1 MKPTDSPTFC
11 PHLWL
16 SACHSNGGFFKP
28 CCQYI
33 IDDHSN
39 KWGQGFE
46 HNQKAFDRD
55 RLMMMQ
61 GGKPSGCGNCF
72 EEEASGLSS
81 LRTETLGFEWWKS
94 YLQDINENTDRDGGY
109 RHSPVYFDLKL
120 GTKCNLA
127 CRMCSPESSSLIEK
141 EVEDHKELFQYHTEA
156 IQDLEFVKK
165 HFTNDAQIDLV
176 FEAIKEVGGGVEVK
190 FTGGEPFLNKR
201 IPEFLDHCIEKD
213 VAKNIKIHFTT
224 NLTVIADEVLEKLKK
239 FKWCGISV
247 SMEGIKDSYEYVRY
261 PATWSKFQKNL
272 DKLKQFNIWVTVVY
286 TGNALTI
293 CEFPEWLEWVLSEGL
308 TWNYNPVVSPKW
320 LNIKVIPQELKT
332 ETIRRLEMIKP
343 RFDSKQ
349 STINGVVNM
358 MKEPRP
364 MTDWQFLLKDIAVKD
379 RIRSQSIHK
388 SIPDL
393 GNFIPVDRS

>member
-1 MKPTDSPTFC
+1 
-11 PHLWL
+11 
-16 SACHSNGGFFKP
+16 
-28 CCQYI
+28 
-33 IDDHSN
+33 
-39 KWGQGFE
+39 
-46 HNQKAFDRD
+46 
-55 RLMMMQ
+55 
-61 GGKPSGCGNCF
+61 
-72 EEEASGLSS
+72 
-81 LRTETLGFEWWKS
+81 
-94 YLQDINENTDRDGGY
+94 
-109 RHSPVYFDLKL
+109 
-120 GTKCNLA
+120 
-127 CRMCSPESSSLIEK
+127 
-141 EVEDHKELFQYHTEA
+141 
-156 IQDLEFVKK
+156 
-165 HFTNDAQIDLV
+165 
-176 FEAIKEVGGGVEVK
+176 
-190 FTGGEPFLNKR
+190 
-201 IPEFLDHCIEKD
+201 
-213 VAKNIKIHFTT
+213 
-224 NLTVIADEVLEKLKK
+224 
-239 FKWCGISV
+239 V

-293 CEFPEWLEWVLSEGL
+293 CEFPEWLDWVLSEGL

-332 ETIRRLEMIKP
+332 ETIRRLEMIKS

-364 MTDWQFLLKDIAVKD
+364 MDDWQFLLKDIAVKD

>member
-1 MKPTDSPTFC
+1 
-11 PHLWL
+11 
-16 SACHSNGGFFKP
+16 
-28 CCQYI
+28 
-33 IDDHSN
+33 
-39 KWGQGFE
+39 
-46 HNQKAFDRD
+46 
-55 RLMMMQ
+55 MQ